1 VNRQLAD
8 RLAEL
13 QSLPDLCGSSRT
25 QKSIPK
31 LLKRMRRQVGQ
42 LQLLVARNVGDPVCY
57 NELTGFA
64 AASDGRLASLGLQ
77 VQKLGVQAICQPAK
91 PGA

>member
-1 VNRQLAD
+1 VNRQLED
-8 RLAEL
+8 RKAEL
-13 QSLPDLCGSSRT
+13 QGLPDLCGSSQT
-25 QKSIPK
+25 QKRIPK
-31 LLKRMRRQVGQ
+31 LLKRVQRKLGQ

-64 AASDGRLASLGLQ
+64 PARDGRLASLDLQ
-77 VQKLGVQAICQPAK
+77 VQQLGVQAICQPAQ